1 MEEKKNDLEF
11 SVCSVT
17 HIHAYLL
24 KPASLLSLFF
34 FFFSVSNCCSWWE
47 RILSNLGNK
56 VQGLSAKMD
65 TVVVLT
71 HLFFPLSRS
80 SSFRR
85 CV

>member
-34 FFFSVSNCCSWWE
+34 FSVSNCCSWWE
-47 RILSNLGNK
+47 RILSKLGNK

-65 TVVVLT
+65 TVVVLIL
-71 HLFFPLSRS
+71 LFFPLSRS